1 MRERDDI
8 LRAAA
13 EFLGRRP
20 NATQDEIAKA
30 AGVSRA
36 TLHRH
41 FAGRAALFEALEQ
54 LAVEQMRQALH
65 TARLSDGPAAD
76 ALGRLV
82 AASQAASECLAL
94 MYSQSQ
100 EYDPDHPHE
109 AWAEIDARIAALF
122 ARGQEAGEFRLDLSP
137 AWLADAFYS
146 LAAGAAWSLQTG
158 RVAARDYSHMITTLL
173 LHGASRRGTGPGQE

>member
-1 MRERDDI
+1 MTQRDGI

-41 FAGRAALFEALEQ
+41 FAGRTALFAALEE
-54 LAVEQMRQALH
+54 LAVAQMREAFDS
-65 TARLSDGPAAD
+65 ARLADGSATAA
-76 ALGRLV
+76 LSRLV
-82 AASQAASECLAL
+82 TASQTAAPYLAL

-100 EYDPDHPHE
+100 EYDPDE
-109 AWAEIDARIAALF
+109 SQAAWAELDEQIAALF
-122 ARGQEAGEFRLDLSP
+122 RRGQEAGEFRLDLSP
-137 AWLADAFYS
+137 AWLADAFYT
-146 LAAGAAWSLQTG
+146 LTAGAAWSVQTG
-158 RVAARDYSHMITTLL
+158 RAAARDFPHMITGLL
-173 LHGASRRGTGPGQE
+173 LHGAVRTEATS

>member
-1 MRERDDI
+1 MKERDDI

-20 NATQDEIAKA
+20 NATQDEIARA

-41 FAGRAALFEALEQ
+41 FAGRTALFAALEQ
-54 LAVEQMRQALH
+54 LAVAQMRQALA
-65 TARLSDGPAAD
+65 TARLADGPATD
-76 ALGRLV
+76 ALARLV
-82 AASQAASECLAL
+82 AASQDASAYLAL

-100 EYDPDHPHE
+100 EYDPEHPHE
-109 AWAEIDARIAALF
+109 AWAEIDAEIAALF
-122 ARGQEAGEFRLDLSP
+122 RRGQEAGEFRLDLGP

-146 LAAGAAWSLQTG
+146 LAAGAAWSVQTG
-158 RVAARDYSHMITTLL
+158 RAAARDFTHMVTTLL
-173 LHGASRRGTGPGQE
+173 LHGAVRR